1 MNFDSGG
8 VVFVKIIKKILA
20 MILAMNL
27 MIGILPINI
36 LEISASSEE
45 QNEEYVETEEQTPSE
60 TEEGF
65 DDFTSDGKS
74 ETEDESGI
82 TSSDNADFF
91 SEGSTENTD
100 SLSGQNSDENGF
112 FSEEDGSAE
121 IEESNTDPQ
130 VSETALG
137 TTLDL
142 NKFSNYNANTNT
154 ITIDREKED
163 FARLLILLSNCDP
176 NQIQKLNIIIRYSG
190 DADVTETNKI
200 PANYDISSFY
210 KGDSVQSV
218 ADDTEEVTD
227 TDSQDFSDESS
238 SEISGEDVVPENIE
252 DAIEEI
258 TTDLGGSE
266 TVPDGGNEENV
277 AVNSGSTSEIQDIV
291 PEENPVEAQSAVL
304 TSQEYT
310 FQGIGTADVPFEG
323 TITGQINSLK
333 IDHAFFGGLSS
344 KATVSLG
351 NAVLEWCGDGTQP
364 MIVGVYQFASSGVH
378 SLPIAVK
385 YGDKMTSMGS
395 LIGIV
400 QASSRFENETLNIGN
415 SIVNYGSKK
424 VVLSSATGNAGI
436 ICNTLKSGNICLDG
450 YVFPSIGY
458 SVASTAEY
466 NSGDALAAGNAGGVV
481 GVMCENTALTV
492 KQSITVPDNI
502 EITSANGNAGGL
514 VGLMGKGTQIITA
527 AGVTLTMTGPIVK
540 GGISAGGIAGTAT
553 NATFTGDSVAWG
565 VTSPVAAGS
574 TSQANAGG
582 FIGHYILEGT
592 TDSTMEDSFPSCI
605 SLTGPHAAA
614 KGRSGNAGGY
624 FGYLEIS
631 GQGLVT
637 YTIAGTLSL
646 IHI

>member
-20 MILAMNL
+20 MILAMDL

-45 QNEEYVETEEQTPSE
+45 QNEEYMETEEQTPSE

-65 DDFTSDGKS
+65 DGFTSDGKS

-142 NKFSNYNANTNT
+142 NKFTNYDVDTNT

-163 FARLLILLSNCDP
+163 FARLLILLSNCAP
-176 NQIQKLNIIIRYSG
+176 NQIQKLNIIIKYSG

-218 ADDTEEVTD
+218 TDDTEEVTD
-227 TDSQDFSDESS
+227 KASQDFSDESS
-238 SEISGEDVVPENIE
+238 SEISEEDVVPENIE

-266 TVPDGGNEENV
+266 TAPDGGNEENT
-277 AVNSGSTSEIQDIV
+277 AVNSDLTSEVQDTV
-291 PEENPVEAQSAVL
+291 SEENSVEAQSAVL

-310 FQGIGTADVPFEG
+310 FQGIGTVDVPFEG
-323 TITGQINSLK
+323 TIKGQINSLK
-333 IDHAFFGGLSS
+333 IDHTFFGGLSS

-351 NAVLEWCGDGTQP
+351 NADAPLVLEWCGDGAQP
-364 MIVGVYQFASSGVH
+364 MIAGVYQFDSNANDSGVH
-378 SLPIAVK
+378 SLPVTVRF
-385 YGDKMTSMGS
+385 GDKMISMGS

-400 QASSRFENETLNIGN
+400 QASSGFENESLNIGN
-415 SIVNYGSKK
+415 SIVTYGSKK
-424 VVLSSATGNAGI
+424 VVLSSAAGNAGI

-450 YVFPSIGY
+450 YAFPSIGY

-466 NSGDALAAGNAGGVV
+466 NSGDALATGNAGGVV

-527 AGVTLTMTGPIVK
+527 AGISSSVTRM
-540 GGISAGGIAGTAT
+540 
-553 NATFTGDSVAWG
+553 
-565 VTSPVAAGS
+565 
-574 TSQANAGG
+574 
-582 FIGHYILEGT
+582 
-592 TDSTMEDSFPSCI
+592 
-605 SLTGPHAAA
+605 
-614 KGRSGNAGGY
+614 
-624 FGYLEIS
+624 
-631 GQGLVT
+631 
-637 YTIAGTLSL
+637 LS
-646 IHI
+646 

>member
-36 LEISASSEE
+36 LEVSASSEE

-227 TDSQDFSDESS
+227 RDSQDFSDESS

-252 DAIEEI
+252 DAIEEK

-266 TVPDGGNEENV
+266 TVPDGGNEENA
-277 AVNSGSTSEIQDIV
+277 AVNSDSTSEIQDIV

-323 TITGQINSLK
+323 TITGKINSLK
-333 IDHAFFGGLSS
+333 IDHTFFGGLSS

-351 NAVLEWCGDGTQP
+351 NADAPLVLEWCGDGTQP
-364 MIVGVYQFASSGVH
+364 MIAGVYQFASNANDSGAH

-385 YGDKMTSMGS
+385 YGDKMKSMGS

-400 QASSRFENETLNIGN
+400 QASIGFENETLNIGN
-415 SIVNYGSKK
+415 SIVNYGSEK
-424 VVLSSATGNAGI
+424 VELSSATGNAGI

-458 SVASTAEY
+458 SVASTAGY

-481 GVMCENTALTV
+481 GVMCENTAITI
-492 KQSITVPDNI
+492 KQNITVPDSI
-502 EITSANGNAGGL
+502 KVTSANGNAGGL
-514 VGLMGKGTQIITA
+514 VGLMGKGARITSEQ
-527 AGVTLTMTGPIVK
+527 GVTLIMKKPSVT
-540 GGISAGGIAGTAT
+540 GGISAGGIVGTAT
-553 NATFTGDSVAWG
+553 NATFAGDPVTWSI
-565 VTSPVAAGS
+565 TSPVATGS
-574 TSQANAGG
+574 TRQANAGG
-582 FIGHYILEGT
+582 FVGHCRLEGA
-592 TDSTMEDSFPSCI
+592 TDSERSDGFPSCI
-605 SLTGPHAAA
+605 SLTDSHAAA
-614 KGRSGNAGGY
+614 
-624 FGYLEIS
+624 
-631 GQGLVT
+631 
-637 YTIAGTLSL
+637 
-646 IHI
+646 